1 MSDSAVM
8 LTLKKN
14 QSFARVEGTRVAFSP
29 YQCFAFDNGV
39 EDIECLRALALH
51 LEKLPGLAFLGS
63 KRFIAYFLRH
73 VPDIGG
79 HLVGTVTYE
88 DTTEGHT
95 EHGLASVVADIRLL
109 PNATQTVFLCE
120 LLTFPRMQ
128 IKQRLPEAVSVIE
141 PTILAEI
148 APAVIPARGWTPL
161 QRNIYPIAIPEI
173 EIRSGLDFAIVDA
186 PSRNLSLMPNG
197 LAYLNN
203 ALKKTSVSFQILD
216 LDIISYHRFHVHRL
230 FDMGG
235 RIVLPGNLVLPEDPW
250 QAEHY
255 DLWTASGAGAS
266 GPSGRNEV
274 LEFFRPLIDETIEAL
289 VQARPKVLGLSIQGC
304 NEAAAREIAIGVKA
318 RLPDII
324 IIVGGF
330 SCYNADIGR
339 QAFPECDYMC
349 IGEAD
354 LTVGPLFEALA
365 RGERPFNQPG
375 VLSRFD
381 TPEFKYIPAP
391 MIHDLDQIEFP
402 KYEWCD
408 LKIYRNFNDYQLT
421 PIIASRGCR
430 WSRCTFCAER
440 FYWRIRTPVNFV
452 DELEWLVDQGCHLFM
467 FNESDLGGMPERV
480 EEICDE
486 IIRRGLHRKVKLTG
500 QLRVNR
506 RQTRGF
512 FEKLRAANFVALR
525 FGIDAFS
532 ENTLR
537 LQKKGYTTQMVSQNL
552 KDCWEVG
559 IFTEINWVI
568 GVPGETDKDVSEGI
582 ELVLKNSKYIGRL
595 ANINPLILVNGSV
608 YWIDPE
614 AHNIVFRE
622 PKEQVY
628 AKYPRAMPADQ
639 WYSTSPY
646 IDAQVRKDRFERIVL
661 ALYDAGF
668 NVGAWANR
676 IIEDVKFSRDRVR
689 TGGVAGDGSSFGEF
703 AIAGGESAPSYSDLR
718 EEEQAV
724 DLASH
729 RAPTEEKSRTGKTIM
744 LIQAADS
751 KAQQA
756 IKPPAEPPLFGIA
769 GKPPRLIRKTDTHNV
784 IFYSGWYY
792 GVPHALAD
800 VDFSDPAIA
809 NRSGII
815 RCTTEEEVIAS
826 IEENA
831 QWANSRG
838 QYNDQK
844 KQRAAGSYM
853 RADSLGEVSGVG
865 EIPAKPRILQ
875 YGKSYLAVDRQ
886 SLANAFTSRMFGPA
900 TDGKRSVTTSV
911 SARQI
916 PGGTFMRRMVGRLPS
931 SLVGRIQMLIRQQSY
946 SRVVATGPLVTK
958 SDGQLLG
965 MLVCAVGNA
974 YVWQPLA
981 RLREAVIGGD
991 VARPA
996 LDGILAEGENFSIVS
1011 VVTKNAQ
1018 PELMWTIGS
1027 FNLVRFDGLYYG
1039 APHGASIDW
1048 ESGSLDRIPG
1058 MLVGA
1063 NVADVVA
1070 MIDGRSKLAAPKKN
1084 VVRPSAPVTIDQYFN
1099 KPVLLGTM
1107 ESDGYNIVS
1116 YEGWVYGMPRDLGPI
1131 DLTQVDVM
1139 EMPGVIRDVSQDA
1152 VESEVISRGEEKK
1165 YAALQ

>member
-1 MSDSAVM
+1 MSDPAVI

-14 QSFARVEGTRVAFSP
+14 QSFARVEGTRVTFSP
-29 YQCFAFDNGV
+29 YQCFALDNGA
-39 EDIECLRALALH
+39 EDVECLRALAAH
-51 LEKLPGLAFLGS
+51 LKKSPGLAFLGS
-63 KRFIAYFLRH
+63 KRFIAYFLQH
-73 VPDIGG
+73 APDISS

-88 DTTEGHT
+88 DSDGGHT
-95 EHGLASVVADIRLL
+95 EHGLASVVVDVGLL
-109 PNATQTVFLCE
+109 PDATRTVFLCE
-120 LLTFPRMQ
+120 PLTFPRMQ
-128 IKQRLPEAVSVIE
+128 IKQRLPETVSVIE

-255 DLWTASGAGAS
+255 DLWTAAGGGAS

-318 RLPDII
+318 RLPDIV

-339 QAFPECDYMC
+339 RAFPECDYMC

-452 DELEWLVDQGCHLFM
+452 DELEWLVNQGCHLFM

-506 RQTRGF
+506 RQTRAF
-512 FEKLRAANFVALR
+512 FEKLREANFVALR

-537 LQKKGYTTQMVSQNL
+537 LQKKGYTVEMVSQNL

-568 GVPGETDKDVSEGI
+568 GVPGETAKDVEEGI
-582 ELVLKNSKYIGRL
+582 ELILENSKYIGRL

-614 AHNIVFRE
+614 AHNIVFKE
-622 PKEQVY
+622 PKEQIY
-628 AKYPRAMPADQ
+628 AKYPRALPADQ
-639 WYSTSPY
+639 WYSTNPY
-646 IDAQVRKDRFERIVL
+646 IDAQVRKDRFERIVI

-676 IIEDVKFSRDRVR
+676 IIEDVKFSRDRAR
-689 TGGVAGDGSSFGEF
+689 TGGAVGDSSSFGEF
-703 AIAGGESAPSYSDLR
+703 EIAGGGNAPSSPDLP

-729 RAPTEEKSRTGKTIM
+729 RAPLEEKSRTGKTIM
-744 LIQAADS
+744 LMQTADS

-756 IKPPAEPPLFGIA
+756 ARPPAEPPLFGIA
-769 GKPPRLIRKTDTHNV
+769 GKPPRLVRKTDTHNV
-784 IFYSGWYY
+784 IFYNGSYH

-800 VDFSDPAIA
+800 VDLTDPETAS
-809 NRSGII
+809 RSGII
-815 RCTTEEEVIAS
+815 RFATEEEVIAS

-844 KQRAAGSYM
+844 KQRTAGSYM
-853 RADSLGEVSGVG
+853 RVDSASEVSEMG
-865 EIPAKPRILQ
+865 ELPAKPRILQ
-875 YGKSYLAVDRQ
+875 YRKSYLAVDKQ
-886 SLANAFTSRMFGPA
+886 ALANAFTVRRFGH
-900 TDGKRSVTTSV
+900 GMESKRSVTTSV
-911 SARQI
+911 SARTI
-916 PGGTFMRRMVGRLPS
+916 PGGTFVRRMVNRFPP
-931 SLVGRIQMLIRQQSY
+931 SLVDRMQRLIRQQSY
-946 SRVVATGPLVTK
+946 SNGVATGPLVTK
-958 SDGQLLG
+958 SDGQLAG
-965 MLVCAVGNA
+965 MLVRALGDACVKR
-974 YVWQPLA
+974 PLA
-981 RLREAVIGGD
+981 RLRKAVMGGD
-991 VARPA
+991 VSRSTP
-996 LDGILAEGENFSIVS
+996 DGVLVDGENFSIVS
-1011 VVTKNAQ
+1011 VVSKNAQ
-1018 PELMWTIGS
+1018 PELMWTIGA
-1027 FNLVRFDGLYYG
+1027 FNLVKFDGLYYG
-1039 APHGASIDW
+1039 VPHGASIDW
-1048 ESGSLDRIPG
+1048 ESGTLDRIPG
-1058 MLVGA
+1058 MLVGV
-1063 NVADVVA
+1063 NVTDVVA
-1070 MIDGRSKLAAPKKN
+1070 MIDGRSKLSTPKKT
-1084 VVRPSAPVTIDQYFN
+1084 SASSFVPAAIDQRFN
-1099 KPVLLGTM
+1099 EPVLLGTM
-1107 ESDGYNIVS
+1107 ESEGYSIVS
-1116 YEGWVYGMPRDLGPI
+1116 YEGWVYGMPRDLGTI
-1131 DLTQVDVM
+1131 DLTQVDVI
-1139 EMPGVIRDVSQDA
+1139 EMPGVIRDVSRDA
-1152 VESEVISRGEEKK
+1152 VETEILDRSKETKRI
-1165 YAALQ
+1165 A